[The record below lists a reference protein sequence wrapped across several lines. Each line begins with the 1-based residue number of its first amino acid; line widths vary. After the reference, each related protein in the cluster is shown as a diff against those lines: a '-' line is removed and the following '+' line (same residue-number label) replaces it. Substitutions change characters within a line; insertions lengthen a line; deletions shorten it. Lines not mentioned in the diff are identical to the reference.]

1 MGKKFLL
8 FKMMCFNIVNTSKY
22 KAEAISKSK
31 LFKYYGEGGRW
42 KPTWLP
48 THPELISI
56 GNNVTVSADV
66 RFYEHDVVHRMWNF
80 DKKYTGPQIGYYTG
94 EIKVEDNVLI
104 GARSIILYNVTI
116 GKNALVAAGSVV
128 VNDVP
133 PYAIVAGNP
142 AKVIGDTRDLYK
154 KRLEYTNNK
163 KVKKN
168 EQ

>member
-8 FKMMCFNIVNTSKY
+8 FKMMCFNLVSTSKY
-22 KAEAISKSK
+22 KAEAIRKSRI
-31 LFKYYGEGGRW
+31 FKEYGEGGRW

-48 THPELISI
+48 AHPHLISI

-66 RFYEHDVVHRMWNF
+66 RFYEHDVVGRMWNH
-80 DKKYTGPQIGYYTG
+80 DKEYTGPRIAYYTG
-94 EIKVEDNVLI
+94 EIKVEDNVLL

-154 KRLEYTNNK
+154 KRLEYTNK
-163 KVKKN
+163 LKGEKN
-168 EQ
+168 EK